1 MSTEPNTSQAV
12 SRQPPAGPAQPA
24 PPTSPQPAMTLAQ
37 PTPPAPAVVEEARAS
52 LARFRK
58 IMFRTGGV
66 FGAALAA
73 ATLATEP
80 ISWCLSAASLGI
92 VSLAYRFP
100 PTRRIRR
107 ARAVMRGWESMELLQ
122 ARPDTPSGSDPRLAA
137 ADAVIARLAEHA
149 GADRRPVAFGQEVR
163 QQLARVLDDRRAV
176 EQLRDALSPAEAE
189 ARLAPLRT
197 QVDDRIDRLMAAL
210 AEVYEAL
217 LAQDDATLGTVLARG
232 EDLLRQVRARQ
243 EVERLLES

>member
-1 MSTEPNTSQAV
+1 MRTDPT
-12 SRQPPAGPAQPA
+12 RHPDA
-24 PPTSPQPAMTLAQ
+24 PPSPLTQSA
-37 PTPPAPAVVEEARAS
+37 PPPPKVVEEAAAVV
-52 LARFRK
+52 ARFRK

-66 FGAALAA
+66 FGAALTV

-80 ISWCLSAASLGI
+80 ISWCLSAASLGL

-100 PTRRIRR
+100 PSRRIRR
-107 ARAVMRGWESMELLQ
+107 ARTVVRGWESMELLQ
-122 ARPDTPSGSDPRLAA
+122 ARPDGPSESDPRLAA

-149 GADRRPVAFGQEVR
+149 GADRRPVVFGQEVR
-163 QQLARVLDDRRAV
+163 QQLARVLEDRRAV

-189 ARLAPLRT
+189 ARLAPLRA
-197 QVDDRIDRLMAAL
+197 QVDERIDRLMAAL

-232 EDLLRQVRARQ
+232 EDLLHQVRARQ
-243 EVERLLES
+243 EVERLLAT